1 MNNAI
6 YATVLCCLMLF
17 SVAQSAVNYP
27 YPQAKAYGNGTIN
40 TTTASASANLL
51 EKFKT
56 FISTSGQYREGT
68 CNSPSN
74 GVSNAPCA
82 RIEFQDAGITVSE
95 GIGYA
100 MLMAVYFSSGT
111 TSYQTQFDKLW
122 TYYKTFRNSSGVM
135 SWKVNGF
142 TGVAQ
147 GSNAE
152 ETTKNTNSASD
163 AEFDAALALIM
174 AYYQFGD
181 QKYRDDAENLIIKIR
196 AKEFNGS
203 PSYLHKPGDAWDDY
217 KNPSYVSPAAFHI
230 FKDIDD
236 CEFWTNALSKNYAL
250 LKANANSSTGL
261 PSDWANA
268 SGTPIAGLSSTDFS
282 YDAARAPWRW
292 AHANA
297 WFGHADAK
305 TLLTKL
311 ATWVNNQSPGNVG
324 GKISLSGT
332 MGGDKNSTFIG
343 SLMTALTVSS
353 SYQTNLNSYWT
364 TLIGRNEGA
373 YFERS
378 LQLLTG
384 LLVTGNM
391 PNLAPTTSA
400 GCTSNA
406 SDTSGVKIDQLT
418 AENEDDKRFAKTWEE
433 WYAFTDAAESGADG
447 TGKSSI
453 QNSKSTVYDWNKE
466 KGKCENM
473 DAYKV
478 ILKDGNDWV
487 AKIDRYNL
495 DAGNYKWEPYVALG
509 LDAQNNGTAYDF
521 SNCKGGFRYS
531 YKGKAHNFKVQ
542 MSTVTN
548 YGYHYKEMG
557 TDSDNAWKTVTVKT
571 AELEQPSWATSGDNK
586 GKGVDFNLSKVNA
599 FVWELKGGLSSA
611 SGLSAKTGSLAIKD
625 FKCIGTMQ
633 FPQDKPASKCGGSS
647 SSVNRS
653 SSSAGQQ
660 NSSSSVKSSSSGGTQ
675 QSSSSSVKSSSSG
688 GTQQNS
694 SSSANSSS
702 SNGNTPI
709 VLPRPVHSNAL
720 NSMNNGVNL
729 QTLNNAAL
737 QIFDLKG
744 NAIRTLK
751 FEPGNYLV
759 QFADL
764 PRGLY
769 VVKATST
776 SWKQTI
782 KIYLQ

>member
-1 MNNAI
+1 MFKKIAAI
-6 YATVLCCLMLF
+6 LALSVLL
-17 SVAQSAVNYP
+17 AYSAVNFP
-27 YPQAKAYGNGTIN
+27 YPQAKANANGIN
-40 TTTASASANLL
+40 VTTANASDNLKS
-51 EKFKT
+51 KFQT
-56 FISTSGQYREGT
+56 YISTSGQYREGT
-68 CNSPSN
+68 CSSPSN
-74 GVSNAPCA
+74 GVSNNTPCA

-100 MLMAVYFSSGT
+100 MLMAVYFSDKT

-163 AEFDAALALIM
+163 AEFDVALALVM

-217 KNPSYVSPAAFHI
+217 KNPSYVAPAAFHI

-236 CEFWTNALSKNYAL
+236 CEFWTNAITKNYAL

-261 PSDWANA
+261 PSDWSNA
-268 SGTPIAGLSSTDFS
+268 SGTPVAGLSSTDFS

-292 AHANA
+292 ATANA

-324 GKISLSGT
+324 GKISLNGS

-353 SYQTNLNSYWT
+353 TYQSNLNSYWT
-364 TLIGRNEGA
+364 TLIGRNESA

-391 PNLAPTTSA
+391 PNLAPTTST

-406 SDTSGVKIDQLT
+406 ADTSGVKIDQLT

-433 WYAFTDAAESGADG
+433 WYAFTDADDKGA
-447 TGKSSI
+447 SSM
-453 QNSKSTVYDWNKE
+453 QNAKSTVYDWNKE
-466 KGKCENM
+466 HQKCENM

-487 AKIDRYNL
+487 AKIDRYTL
-495 DAGNYKWEPYVALG
+495 SQGGNAYEPYVALG
-509 LDAQNNGTAYDF
+509 LDAQNNGNAYDF

-531 YKGKAHNFKVQ
+531 YKGEAHNFKVQ

-548 YGYHYKEMG
+548 YGYHFKEIAPA
-557 TDSDNAWKTVTVKT
+557 SNNEWKTVTVK
-571 AELEQPSWATSGDNK
+571 AIELEQPDWATSGDNA
-586 GKGVDFNLSKVNA
+586 GKQVAFNLSKVNA
-599 FVWELKGGLSSA
+599 FVWELKGGKSST
-611 SGLSAKTGSLAIKD
+611 SGLSANTGSLAIKD

-647 SSVNRS
+647 SSVKS
-653 SSSAGQQ
+653 SSSTTNS
-660 NSSSSVKSSSSGGTQ
+660 NSSSSINGSSSSGIGASSSGGSSSD
-675 QSSSSSVKSSSSG
+675 SSSSSDG
-688 GTQQNS
+688 E
-694 SSSANSSS
+694 
-702 SNGNTPI
+702 TPI
-709 VLPRPVHSNAL
+709 VLPQIVHSNAL
-720 NSMNNGVNL
+720 NSVNNGVNL
-729 QTLNNAAL
+729 QATSNATI

-751 FEPGNYLV
+751 FKPGNYVV
-759 QFADL
+759 QLADL

-769 VVKATST
+769 IAKATSS
-776 SWKQTI
+776 SWKQTV
-782 KIYLQ
+782 KVMVK

>member
-1 MNNAI
+1 MLKKT
-6 YATVLCCLMLF
+6 TVLLALATLF
-17 SVAQSAVNYP
+17 AYSAVNFP
-27 YPQAKAYGNGTIN
+27 YPQAKSYGNSTIN
-40 TTTASASANLL
+40 TTTANASANLKS
-51 EKFKT
+51 KFAT
-56 FISTSGQYREGT
+56 YISTSGQYREGT
-68 CNSPSN
+68 CS
-74 GVSNAPCA
+74 GTPCA

-100 MLMAVYFSSGT
+100 MLMAVYFSDKT

-163 AEFDAALALIM
+163 AEFDAALALVM

-236 CEFWTNALSKNYAL
+236 CEFWTNALTKNYAL

-261 PSDWANA
+261 PSDW
-268 SGTPIAGLSSTDFS
+268 SDKDGKPIAGLSSTDFS

-311 ATWVNNQSPGNVG
+311 ATWVNGKAPGDVG
-324 GKISLSGT
+324 GKISLSGS

-353 SYQTNLNSYWT
+353 TYQNNLNSYWT

-391 PNLAPTTSA
+391 PNLAPTSSA

-406 SDTSGVKIDQLT
+406 TDTSGVKIDQLT
-418 AENEDDKRFAKTWEE
+418 AESEDTKRFAKTWEE
-433 WYAFTDAAESGADG
+433 WYAFTDAGDKGA
-447 TGKSSI
+447 SSI
-453 QNSKSTVYDWNKE
+453 QNAKSTVFDWNKE
-466 KGKCENM
+466 HGKCENM

-478 ILKDGNDWV
+478 ILKDGNDWT
-487 AKIDRYNL
+487 AKIDRYTLNQG
-495 DAGNYKWEPYVALG
+495 DNEYEPYIGLG

-521 SNCKGGFRYS
+521 SNCKGGFSYS
-531 YKGKAHNFKVQ
+531 FKGEAHNFKVQ

-548 YGYHYKEMG
+548 YGYHFKEIAPA
-557 TDSDNAWKTVTVKT
+557 SNSVWKTVKVK
-571 AELEQPSWATSGDNK
+571 AIELEQPDWATSGTNA
-586 GKGVDFNLSKVNA
+586 GKEVPFNLSKVNA
-599 FVWELKGGLSSA
+599 FVWELKGGKGSA
-611 SGLSAKTGSLAIKD
+611 TGLSAKTGSLAIKD
-625 FKCIGTMQ
+625 FKCIGTMK
-633 FPQDKPASKCGGSS
+633 FPQDKPASKCGGTSTSS
-647 SSVNRS
+647 SSRASTGTVSSSSRAVS
-653 SSSAGQQ
+653 SSSA
-660 NSSSSVKSSSSGGTQ
+660 KSSSSGLATSN
-675 QSSSSSVKSSSSG
+675 SSSSRSGSSSSAINSGNSSSGEATSSSSG
-688 GTQQNS
+688 DD
-694 SSSANSSS
+694 
-702 SNGNTPI
+702 TPI
-709 VLPRPVHSNAL
+709 ILPQIVHNNAL
-720 NSMNNGVNL
+720 NPMLGSVNL
-729 QTLNNAAL
+729 QTLNNAGI

-744 NAIRTLK
+744 NVIRTLK
-751 FEPGNYLV
+751 FKPGNYVV
-759 QFADL
+759 QLTDL

-769 VVKATST
+769 IVKATSP
-776 SWKQTI
+776 SWKQTV
-782 KIYLQ
+782 KVMVK